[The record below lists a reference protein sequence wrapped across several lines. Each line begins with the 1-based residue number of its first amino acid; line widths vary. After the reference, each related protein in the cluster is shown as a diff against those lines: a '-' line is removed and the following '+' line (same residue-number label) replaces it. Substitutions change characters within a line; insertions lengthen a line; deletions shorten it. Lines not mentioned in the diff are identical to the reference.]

1 MTTLLAPPE
10 QRPAP
15 ASAGPDRRWW
25 VLAVLGVAQLMVVL
39 DSTIVN
45 IALPHAQAA
54 LGFSD
59 GDRQWIVTAYSLA
72 FGSLLLLGGRLA
84 DVFGRKRLFL
94 VGVVGFAA
102 ASAVG
107 GAATGFAML
116 VTARAVQGAFGA
128 LLAPAA
134 LSLLM
139 TTFTHP
145 SERGKAFGIY
155 GGIAGAGASVG
166 LLLGGFLTEYLDWRW
181 TMYVN
186 VIFAVVAAIGALA
199 FLAPHASEIRAR
211 IDKMG
216 SVLACTSMFAI
227 VYGFAH
233 AASKSGTA
241 GWTDSQTLVF
251 LVVGLVLLVAFVLL
265 ERRSS
270 YPLLPLRVVTDRNRG
285 GAYLAMFL
293 TSIGMFGVFLFVTYY
308 LETTLGYSPVKT
320 GLAFLPVTVAV
331 IVVAAIANI
340 ALIPRVSPRILI
352 PTGLLMSSVGMALVT
367 RIGLHSSYGGTILP
381 PLMLVAVG
389 MGLVFAP
396 SMSLGTLGVADSDS
410 GVASATVNVSQQI
423 GGSIGTALLNT
434 IATTAAA
441 SYVAAHATGAVPSRL
456 LLARAAVHSYD
467 VAFWVCA
474 GIFAAAAVVVGS
486 LLRSG
491 VPDLAANEGIAV
503 HA

>member
-1 MTTLLAPPE
+1 MSTFVLERPTVTAAA
-10 QRPAP
+10 PAP
-15 ASAGPDRRWW
+15 SKDRRWW

-59 GDRQWIVTAYSLA
+59 SERQWIVTAYSLA

-84 DVFGRKRLFL
+84 DVFGRRRLFL
-94 VGVVGFAA
+94 TGVIGFAA
-102 ASAVG
+102 ASALG
-107 GAATGFAML
+107 GAATNFGML

-145 SERGKAFGIY
+145 KERAKAFGIY

-166 LLLGGFLTEYLDWRW
+166 LLLGGVLTEYVDWRW

-186 VIFAVVAAIGALA
+186 VIFAVLAAIGGLAL
-199 FLAPHASEIRAR
+199 LAPHVAEVRAR
-211 IDKMG
+211 IDKSG
-216 SVLACTSMFAI
+216 VLLACASMFAI

-233 AASKSGTA
+233 AASKSGAA
-241 GWTDSQTLVF
+241 GWTDRQTLGF
-251 LVVGLVLLVAFVLL
+251 LAGGLIMFVAFVLL
-265 ERRSS
+265 ERRAS
-270 YPLLPLRVVTDRNRG
+270 YPLLPLRVVADRNRG

-320 GLAFLPVTVAV
+320 GLAFLPLTVAV
-331 IVVAAIANI
+331 IVVAAISNI
-340 ALIPRVSPRILI
+340 ALIPRVSARILI
-352 PTGLLMSSVGMALVT
+352 PSGLLVAAAGMALVT

-381 PLMLVAVG
+381 PLMLVAIG

-396 SMSLGTLGVADSDS
+396 SMSLGTLGVAGADA

-423 GGSIGTALLNT
+423 GGSIGIALLNT

-441 SYVAAHATGAVPSRL
+441 SFVTTHATSAPTKL
-456 LLARAAVHSYD
+456 LLAQAAVHSYD
-467 VAFWVCA
+467 VAFWICA
-474 GIFAAAAVVVGS
+474 AIFAGAAVVVGA

-491 VPDLAANEGIAV
+491 LADAS
-503 HA
+503 

>member
-1 MTTLLAPPE
+1 ME
-10 QRPAP
+10 RPAP
-15 ASAGPDRRWW
+15 APLIPGKDRRWW
-25 VLAVLGVAQLMVVL
+25 VLAVLGIAQLMVVL

-45 IALPHAQAA
+45 IALPHAQAS

-84 DVFGRKRLFL
+84 DVFGRRRLFL
-94 VGVVGFAA
+94 TGVIGFAA
-102 ASAVG
+102 ASALG

-116 VTARAVQGAFGA
+116 VAARAVQGAFGA

-139 TTFTHP
+139 TTFTRP
-145 SERGKAFGIY
+145 QERGKAFGIY

-166 LLLGGFLTEYLDWRW
+166 LLLGGVLTEYLDWRW

-186 VIFAVVAAIGALA
+186 VIFAVVAAIGAVV
-199 FLAPHASEIRAR
+199 FLAPHAAEARAR

-216 SVLACTSMFAI
+216 SLLACASMFSI

-241 GWTDSQTLVF
+241 GWTDGQTLGF
-251 LVVGLVLLVAFVLL
+251 LAAGLLLLVAFVLF
-265 ERRSS
+265 ERRAS
-270 YPLLPLRVVTDRNRG
+270 YPLLPLRVVADRNRG

-308 LETTLGYSPVKT
+308 LETTLGYSPVRT
-320 GLAFLPVTVAV
+320 GLAFLPLTVAV
-331 IVVAAIANI
+331 IVIAAIGNI

-352 PTGLLMSSVGMALVT
+352 PSGLLIAAAGMALVT

-381 PLMLVAVG
+381 PLMLVAIG

-396 SMSLGTLGVADSDS
+396 SMSIGTLGVAGADA

-434 IATTAAA
+434 IATSAAA
-441 SYVAAHATGAVPSRL
+441 GYVTAHAAGAPSRL
-456 LLARAAVHSYD
+456 LLAQAAVHSYD

-474 GIFAAAAVVVGS
+474 GIFAAAAVVVAA

-491 VPDLAANEGIAV
+491 VPD
-503 HA
+503 